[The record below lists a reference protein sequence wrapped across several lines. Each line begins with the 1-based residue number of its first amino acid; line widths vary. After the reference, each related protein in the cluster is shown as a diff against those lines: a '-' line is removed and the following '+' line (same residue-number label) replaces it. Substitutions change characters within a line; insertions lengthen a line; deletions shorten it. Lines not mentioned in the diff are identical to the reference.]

1 MLYSF
6 AMIASVNGGLIAV
19 SSGALT
25 VRQVAE
31 RLNVNE
37 RTVYR
42 MAQAGEIPAFKVAGT
57 WRVIGADLD
66 AWIEKQKTI
75 TASERQKGER

>member
-1 MLYSF
+1 MSDNLSEGIMPV
-6 AMIASVNGGLIAV
+6 A
-19 SSGALT
+19 SGALT

-42 MAQAGEIPAFKVAGT
+42 MAQAAEIPAFKVAGT
-57 WRVIGADLD
+57 WRILTSDLS
-66 AWIEKQKTI
+66 AWIEKQKAI
-75 TASERQKGER
+75 SSGERSMGNR

>member
-1 MLYSF
+1 
-6 AMIASVNGGLIAV
+6 MIVNV
-19 SSGALT
+19 SEGTMVVPSGALT

-57 WRVIGADLD
+57 WRVLGADLD
-66 AWIEKQKTI
+66 AWIEKQKAIATG
-75 TASERQKGER
+75 ERPKGER

>member
-1 MLYSF
+1 MLGNPSEGT
-6 AMIASVNGGLIAV
+6 MDAV
-19 SSGALT
+19 SGALT

-42 MAQAGEIPAFKVAGT
+42 MAQTADIPAFKVAGT
-57 WRVIGADLD
+57 WRVLPADLNT
-66 AWIEKQKTI
+66 WINKQKAI
-75 TASERQKGER
+75 ASGDQPKGNR

>member
-1 MLYSF
+1 M
-6 AMIASVNGGLIAV
+6 VV
-19 SSGALT
+19 PSGALT
-25 VRQVAE
+25 VRQVAK

-57 WRVIGADLD
+57 WRVLGVDFD
-66 AWIEKQKTI
+66 AWIERQKAI
-75 TASERQKGER
+75 ATAERPKGER